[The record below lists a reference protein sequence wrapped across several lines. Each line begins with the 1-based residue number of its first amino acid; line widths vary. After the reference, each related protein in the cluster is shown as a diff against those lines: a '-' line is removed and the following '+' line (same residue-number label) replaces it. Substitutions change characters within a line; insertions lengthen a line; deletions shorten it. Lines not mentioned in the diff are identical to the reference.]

1 MQRYTIFFITVI
13 ALHVSGGFSAH
24 HQKLKNCTH
33 SIWYVP
39 GLQGWHI
46 PDAACT
52 VRLVQPDSARKR
64 SHNLHEAYQLPSVQ
78 WITPDDG
85 HRRCL
90 KHAGFYDKNK
100 FFILMHLVGYFY
112 KSILHVIFCKCC
124 WFNMLHLDSAI
135 CWKWLK
141 PFKIQSLQY
150 LSPHS
155 TPKTSV
161 FSPYTA

>member
-1 MQRYTIFFITVI
+1 MHHNKFRKNNQLNASISEIYFCHKT
-13 ALHVSGGFSAH
+13 LHVSGNFCAH
-24 HQKLKNCTH
+24 HQGLSTIHTAIDKLPSK
-33 SIWYVP
+33 
-39 GLQGWHI
+39 
-46 PDAACT
+46 
-52 VRLVQPDSARKR
+52 VRLELALQPHSARKR

-124 WFNMLHLDSAI
+124 
-135 CWKWLK
+135 
-141 PFKIQSLQY
+141 
-150 LSPHS
+150 
-155 TPKTSV
+155 
-161 FSPYTA
+161 